1 MTAATIYRDF
11 NRSAIASNLSGRQM
25 QLWLKLYE
33 FLHSYRRQDVQLY
46 TPMLLDMLN
55 ISLSQFRRARQG
67 LIEAGFLSI
76 RQDSQQHT
84 SYTLLLNGRAI
95 SFVPEK
101 SCGTSGAPSPTGIE
115 TVCATENHGTG
126 NPSPTGIKTPNPVYA
141 GTETVSATKN
151 HGTGNPS
158 PTGIKPLNPVHAGT
172 ETACA
177 IKNPGTGN
185 PYTQAGCSRS
195 QYPSGDIMLN
205 GGYQADLQEFFRSFP
220 DTALSGWLQQWADMR
235 RKNGWTLTRWGL
247 TALLDKLQSLSG
259 GNLQTM
265 AAIVKQS
272 VSRRWKGFYPL
283 KAERKPSGEK
293 LLCMEQQQRSR
304 QPIHQKFKPEQ
315 RDLSFLER

>member
-115 TVCATENHGTG
+115 TVCATKNPGTG
-126 NPSPTGIKTPNPVYA
+126 NPSPTGIKT
-141 GTETVSATKN
+141 S
-151 HGTGNPS
+151 
-158 PTGIKPLNPVHAGT
+158 NPVHAGT
-172 ETACA
+172 ETVCEME
-177 IKNPGTGN
+177 NHGTGN
-185 PYTQAGCSRS
+185 LSPTVGAGSPRPYAQAECSRP

-247 TALLDKLQSLSG
+247 TALLDKL
-259 GNLQTM
+259 
-265 AAIVKQS
+265 
-272 VSRRWKGFYPL
+272 
-283 KAERKPSGEK
+283 
-293 LLCMEQQQRSR
+293 
-304 QPIHQKFKPEQ
+304 
-315 RDLSFLER
+315 

>member
-115 TVCATENHGTG
+115 TVCATKNPGTG
-126 NPSPTGIKTPNPVYA
+126 NPSPTGTRTAYTPENPGMA
-141 GTETVSATKN
+141 
-151 HGTGNPS
+151 NPS
-158 PTGIKPLNPVHAGT
+158 PMGTRTVYAPENRETTNLSPAVGAGSPRPF
-172 ETACA
+172 A
-177 IKNPGTGN
+177 
-185 PYTQAGCSRS
+185 QAGCSRS

-205 GGYQADLQEFFRSFP
+205 GGYQADLQQFFRSFP

>member
-101 SCGTSGAPSPTGIE
+101 QCQPEAAPKNAPVYGMSPENPGTGNSSPTGARTVYAPENSGTGNPSPAGTE
-115 TVCATENHGTG
+115 TVCTTKNPGTG
-126 NPSPTGIKTPNPVYA
+126 NPSPTVGAGSPRPVA
-141 GTETVSATKN
+141 
-151 HGTGNPS
+151 
-158 PTGIKPLNPVHAGT
+158 
-172 ETACA
+172 
-177 IKNPGTGN
+177 
-185 PYTQAGCSRS
+185 QAEYSRL

-205 GGYQADLQEFFRSFP
+205 GNYQADLQQFFRSFP

-283 KAERKPSGEK
+283 KAECKPSGKK
-293 LLCMEQQQRSR
+293 LLRMEQQRSR
-304 QPIHQKFKPEQ
+304 QLIHQKFKPEQ

>member
-101 SCGTSGAPSPTGIE
+101 QCGEEAAQKNAP
-115 TVCATENHGTG
+115 VCGTG
-126 NPSPTGIKTPNPVYA
+126 NPSPTGTRTAYTPENPGMA
-141 GTETVSATKN
+141 
-151 HGTGNPS
+151 NPS
-158 PTGIKPLNPVHAGT
+158 PIGTRTVYAPENRETTNLSPAAG
-172 ETACA
+172 AGSPRPFA
-177 IKNPGTGN
+177 
-185 PYTQAGCSRS
+185 QAECSRS

-283 KAERKPSGEK
+283 KTERKPSGEK
-293 LLCMEQQQRSR
+293 LLRMEQQQRSR

>member
-101 SCGTSGAPSPTGIE
+101 QCGEEAAQKNAP
-115 TVCATENHGTG
+115 VCGMG
-126 NPSPTGIKTPNPVYA
+126 NPSPTGTRTAYTPENPGMA
-141 GTETVSATKN
+141 
-151 HGTGNPS
+151 NPS
-158 PTGIKPLNPVHAGT
+158 PMGTRTVYAPENRETTNLSPAAG
-172 ETACA
+172 AGSPRPFA
-177 IKNPGTGN
+177 
-185 PYTQAGCSRS
+185 QAECSRS

-293 LLCMEQQQRSR
+293 LLRMEQQQRSR

-315 RDLSFLER
+315 RDLLFLER

>member
-67 LIEAGFLSI
+67 LIEAGFLYI

-126 NPSPTGIKTPNPVYA
+126 NPSPTGIKTVC
-141 GTETVSATKN
+141 ATKN
-151 HGTGNPS
+151 PGTGNPS
-158 PTGIKPLNPVHAGT
+158 PTGIETTCATKNHETTNLSLTVGAGS
-172 ETACA
+172 
-177 IKNPGTGN
+177 PR
-185 PYTQAGCSRS
+185 PYAQAECSRP
-195 QYPSGDIMLN
+195 QYSSGDIMLN

-283 KAERKPSGEK
+283 KTERKPSGEK
-293 LLCMEQQQRSR
+293 LLRMEQQQRSR

>member
-101 SCGTSGAPSPTGIE
+101 QDQLACNGKNTAISSSVQSNDQKDFSTPPFQGSGRNDKHAILPKPVCNDKYAVISSKGSPE
-115 TVCATENHGTG
+115 
-126 NPSPTGIKTPNPVYA
+126 PQSRDLLQSSP
-141 GTETVSATKN
+141 
-151 HGTGNPS
+151 
-158 PTGIKPLNPVHAGT
+158 
-172 ETACA
+172 
-177 IKNPGTGN
+177 
-185 PYTQAGCSRS
+185 

-205 GGYQADLQEFFRSFP
+205 GGYQADLQQFFRSFP

-293 LLCMEQQQRSR
+293 LLRMEQQQRSR

>member
-101 SCGTSGAPSPTGIE
+101 SCGAEAAQKNAP
-115 TVCATENHGTG
+115 VYGTG
-126 NPSPTGIKTPNPVYA
+126 NPSPTGTRTVYA
-141 GTETVSATKN
+141 TENLETTN
-151 HGTGNPS
+151 LS
-158 PTGIKPLNPVHAGT
+158 PAAG
-172 ETACA
+172 AGSPRPFA
-177 IKNPGTGN
+177 
-185 PYTQAGCSRS
+185 QAECSRS

-293 LLCMEQQQRSR
+293 LLRMEQQQRSR

-315 RDLSFLER
+315 RDLLFLER